1 MGRRFESC
9 LSSQPDWRSGSAAL
23 LHSDGH
29 KFESCIGHNPP
40 SRWAFYYQLFIMTKR
55 LMTDRDHLEAL
66 VTAVENLSRDK
77 DAQYSV
83 MASPAVQ
90 RLLRAAERASQDLYP
105 EG

>member
-1 MGRRFESC
+1 
-9 LSSQPDWRSGSAAL
+9 
-23 LHSDGH
+23 
-29 KFESCIGHNPP
+29 
-40 SRWAFYYQLFIMTKR
+40 MTKR